1 MVNRTQCRRRT
12 HQRCLA
18 SSMPGQ
24 SRRSLS
30 CPHKPAPIPHGTKP
44 LSPAYTP
51 KLTKKKHLCC
61 SNNLTGTTLNPHNR
75 TLTPGGSSG
84 GEGAS
89 TSFKCAPLGVGSDI
103 GGSIRVPAAFCGS
116 YGFRPTILRNPC
128 AGVKMADC
136 GQESIRGVVGPLAS
150 LGIGDLELFQRA
162 VVDQEPWDVETSLVP
177 VVWRRVEARRDMTV
191 GIMWDDGCVFLYP
204 KCYG

>member
-1 MVNRTQCRRRT
+1 MRSFTSAQTSPNPSWYQSF
-12 HQRCLA
+12 LP
-18 SSMPGQ
+18 SS
-24 SRRSLS
+24 
-30 CPHKPAPIPHGTKP
+30 H
-44 LSPAYTP
+44 P
-51 KLTKKKHLCC
+51 KTNKKKKHLCC

-89 TSFKCAPLGVGSDI
+89 TSFKCAPLGIGSDI

-150 LGIGDLELFQRA
+150 SSIGDLELFQRA
-162 VVDQEPWDVETSLVP
+162 VIDQEPWDVETSLLP
-177 VVWRRVEARRDMTV
+177 LAWRRVEARRDMTV
-191 GIMWDDGCVFLYP
+191 GIMWDDGFVLLYP
-204 KCYG
+204 TCHG